1 MSDDVFNATI
11 VERRDV
17 SPDLAVIKVR
27 PDSGF
32 VPAFEPGQFCTLGM
46 SKEELLA
53 VGAPDAPLRRG
64 PRMDRRSYSIVSSP
78 GIRDHYELFVV
89 LVPTGKFTPRLW
101 TMAVGSRLWMQDRAE
116 GMFTLA
122 DIPADKDLLM
132 IATGTGIGPYVSIL
146 RTYRNVSPR
155 RWRRIIILHGT
166 RLAGDLAYHAEL
178 KAAAAADE
186 TVQYIPIVTREPEG
200 SGWTGLRGRVQAVL
214 DPVTYERLTGL
225 SLDPSASHVF
235 LCGNPGMITD
245 VQGML
250 ESRGFVADQMRGPK
264 GNIHFERYW

>member
-1 MSDDVFNATI
+1 MGEDVFNATI
-11 VERRDV
+11 VARQDV
-17 SPDLAVIKVR
+17 SRDLAVIKVR
-27 PDSGF
+27 PDSGV
-32 VPAFEPGQFCTLGM
+32 VPVFEPGQFCTLGM
-46 SKEELLA
+46 PKEEPPVA
-53 VGAPDAPLRRG
+53 VAPDAPARRG

-78 GIRDHYELFVV
+78 DVRDHYELFVV

-101 TMAVGSRLWMQDRAE
+101 TMEVGSRLWMQDRAE

-122 DIPADKDLLM
+122 DIPSDKDLLM

-146 RTYRNVSPR
+146 RTYREACPR

-178 KAAAAADE
+178 EAAAAADE
-186 TVQYIPIVTREPEG
+186 TVQYFPIVTREPAG
-200 SGWTGLRGRVQAVL
+200 SGWSGLRGRVQTVL

-225 SLDPSASHVF
+225 SLDPSESHVF
-235 LCGNPGMITD
+235 LCGNPGMITE
-245 VQGML
+245 VQGLL
-250 ESRGFVADQMRGPK
+250 ESRGFIADQMRGPK